1 MQAAAR
7 LVCYHCA
14 DTVNDLVRGD
24 VSGVER
30 DFCCRGCL
38 EACRMIY
45 ALGEGQYYQTRD
57 AFPDKPET
65 TTNAETAYDIDSI
78 FSSLAVKLSGGLV
91 RLDLQ
96 ISGIHC
102 ASCVY
107 LNEQALRSLP
117 GVESAKVS
125 YRTGRATITFRE
137 GALKPSALLAR
148 IRSIGYRAEP
158 VKDGRRSQA
167 MRGEGSGLLW
177 KLGLAG
183 FGAGN
188 TMIAAFAVWM
198 GYFDGSM
205 TSEFKQL
212 FHWVEFALA
221 TPVFLV
227 SAKIFHRGW
236 LPFLRGMRPGMDV
249 LVSAGISAAYFYSV
263 YVVFSHHG
271 EVYFDTVTTIVFVLL
286 VGRYLEWRARFRRQE
301 VLESLVRPLPPFAY
315 RVNDS
320 GKTEMIDTAA
330 IRVGDVL
337 ELDADSVLP
346 ADGTLQ
352 SDAAELDESVLT
364 GESLPVLR
372 RRGDRVLAGSRITSG
387 RVRICVE
394 SIPADSALAAL
405 ASMSE
410 ERAENAGRLEEIT
423 RRTVP
428 VFSTIVL
435 FTAVI
440 SFSFF
445 FFIRGAGFESA
456 MVTAIS
462 VLIVSCPCALAL
474 SLPSV
479 VGSAIERG
487 LAHGI
492 LVRDGS
498 VLFAMGDVKN
508 VCFDKTGTLTRGQPS
523 IVSHRL
529 YESPEWVGELLQRME
544 EGTAHPYG
552 RALLDLGRTLC
563 PGRIDP
569 DVNAVREEVPGRG
582 VRLTLNGE
590 EYRLGREDFAGRP
603 PEQASGIVLSGN
615 DRILGVFKMKDLPR
629 PEAREAVSNLRR
641 KGYALAMLTGDASGP
656 ALEVGR
662 EAGLF
667 REEIQ
672 SGLLAPEKAEI
683 VRRLSLSG
691 AAMVGDGYND
701 APAFA
706 AATVSIGLAR
716 GAPLSLEKAGVILLK
731 NDLSDIASAFSLS
744 RRARRGL
751 RVSFGFSL
759 FYNAIMIPLAAA
771 GLMLPVWCA
780 LLMTLSSLSV
790 LAIGRVLRGGK
801 EWKS

>member
-1 MQAAAR
+1 MQAAVR

-24 VSGVER
+24 VLGIDR

-45 ALGEGQYYQTRD
+45 ALGEGQYYNTRE
-57 AFPDKPET
+57 AFPKKPEGT
-65 TTNAETAYDIDSI
+65 SAEETAYDMDTI
-78 FSSLAVKLSGGLV
+78 FSSLAVQLSGGLV

-107 LNEQALRSLP
+107 LNEQALRTLP
-117 GVESAKVS
+117 GVESARVS
-125 YRTGRATITFRE
+125 YRTGRASITFRE

-148 IRSIGYRAEP
+148 VRSIGYRAEP

-167 MRGEGSGLLW
+167 MRREGAGLLW

-205 TSEFKQL
+205 TTEFKQF
-212 FHWVEFALA
+212 FHWIEFALA

-249 LVSAGISAAYFYSV
+249 LVSAGISAAYFYSI
-263 YVVFSHHG
+263 YVVFTHRG

-286 VGRYLEWRARFRRQE
+286 VGRYLEWRARYRRQE

-315 RVNDS
+315 RVDHA
-320 GKTEMIDTAA
+320 GKSEMIDTAA
-330 IRVGDVL
+330 IRVGDLL

-352 SDAAELDESVLT
+352 SEAAELDESVLT

-387 RVRICVE
+387 RVRIRVE
-394 SIPADSALAAL
+394 SVPAESALSAL

-435 FTAVI
+435 LTAI
-440 SFSFF
+440 GSFAFF
-445 FFIRGAGFESA
+445 FFVRGAGFEAA

-487 LAHGI
+487 LSRGI

-498 VLFAMGDVKN
+498 VLFAMGDVKSI
-508 VCFDKTGTLTRGQPS
+508 CFDKTGTLTRGQPS

-529 YESPEWVGELLQRME
+529 FESAEWVGELLQRME

-552 RALLDLGRTLC
+552 RALLDLGRTLA
-563 PGRIDP
+563 PTTVDP
-569 DVNAVREEVPGRG
+569 AGDGVREEIPGRG
-582 VRLTLNGE
+582 MRLLLDRK
-590 EYRLGREDFAGRP
+590 EYRLGREEFAGRVP
-603 PEQASGIVLSGN
+603 DNHPGIVLSEDG
-615 DRILGVFKMKDLPR
+615 RVLGVFEMRDLPR
-629 PEAREAVSNLRR
+629 PEAHEAVRHLRER
-641 KGYALAMLTGDASGP
+641 GYALAMLTGDAAGP

-662 EAGLF
+662 DTGLY

-672 SGLLAPEKAEI
+672 SGLFAAEKAEI
-683 VRRLSLSG
+683 VRRLSVSG

-706 AATVSIGLAR
+706 AATVSVGLAR

-731 NDLSDIASAFSLS
+731 NDLSDIGSAFALS
-744 RRARRGL
+744 RRAHRGL
-751 RVSFGFSL
+751 RASFAFSL
-759 FYNAIMIPLAAA
+759 FYNAIMIPLAAC

-780 LLMTLSSLSV
+780 LLMTASSLSV

-801 EWKS
+801 